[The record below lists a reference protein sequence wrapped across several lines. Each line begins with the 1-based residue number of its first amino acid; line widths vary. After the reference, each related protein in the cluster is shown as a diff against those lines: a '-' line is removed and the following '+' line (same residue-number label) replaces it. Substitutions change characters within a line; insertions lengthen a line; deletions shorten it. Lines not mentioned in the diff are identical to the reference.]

1 MKKLLLMSA
10 AASLLATA
18 AFAQTT
24 VTTTTGTAGGAVQ
37 IEPQYRT
44 KIKSYV
50 TEHKI
55 RPVTTKEKIVVGG
68 RVPADVEL
76 ESVPGDWG
84 PSLTNIATCIRVTAS
99 CWSIRVVGPSFRK
112 SNEVSRARRG
122 PLRASLFVPRVSSV
136 RNGRTWYNRCNRANH
151 YMNCVLI
158 NYPAAEERQWD
169 AVVTRISLSLAN

>member
-24 VTTTTGTAGGAVQ
+24 VTTTTTGTAGAAVQ

-44 KIKSYV
+44 KIKSYI

-55 RPVTTKEKIVVGG
+55 RPVTTKEKIVVGS

-76 ESVPGDWG
+76 APVPADWG
-84 PSLTNIATCIRVTAS
+84 PTVTKYRYVYS
-99 CWSIRVVGPSFRK
+99 GGPRRLGPPAPRPPPPG
-112 SNEVSRARRG
+112 NHPRAR
-122 PLRASLFVPRVSSV
+122 
-136 RNGRTWYNRCNRANH
+136 
-151 YMNCVLI
+151 
-158 NYPAAEERQWD
+158 
-169 AVVTRISLSLAN
+169 

>member
-1 MKKLLLMSA
+1 MFPAPLPILPGSGNQQVQQALESAAWCGKEGQMKKLFLISA

-55 RPVTTKEKIVVGG
+55 RPVTTKETIVVGG

-76 ESVPGDWG
+76 ESVPTDWG
-84 PSLTNIATCIRVTAS
+84 PSLTKYRYVYSGDHVMLVDPGSRT
-99 CWSIRVVGPSFRK
+99 VVQ
-112 SNEVSRARRG
+112 EV
-122 PLRASLFVPRVSSV
+122 
-136 RNGRTWYNRCNRANH
+136 
-151 YMNCVLI
+151 
-158 NYPAAEERQWD
+158 D
-169 AVVTRISLSLAN
+169 

>member
-1 MKKLLLMSA
+1 MKKLLLISA

-55 RPVTTKEKIVVGG
+55 RPVTTKETIVVGG
-68 RVPADVEL
+68 RAADVEL
-76 ESVPGDWG
+76 ESVPTDWG
-84 PSLTNIATCIRVTAS
+84 PSLTKYRYVYSGDHVMLVDPGSRT
-99 CWSIRVVGPSFRK
+99 VVQ
-112 SNEVSRARRG
+112 EV
-122 PLRASLFVPRVSSV
+122 
-136 RNGRTWYNRCNRANH
+136 
-151 YMNCVLI
+151 
-158 NYPAAEERQWD
+158 D
-169 AVVTRISLSLAN
+169 